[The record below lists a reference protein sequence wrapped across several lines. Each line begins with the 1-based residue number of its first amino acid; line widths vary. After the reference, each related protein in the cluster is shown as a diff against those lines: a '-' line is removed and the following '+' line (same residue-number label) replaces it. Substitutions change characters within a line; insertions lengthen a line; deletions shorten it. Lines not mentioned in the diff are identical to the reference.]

1 MVVALAALKVR
12 LLTHQEAHELDRLAH
27 SRTAPHRMVQ
37 RTQLLWAGA
46 QGVKVRTIAQQVGLS
61 ALQARKYQLQTD
73 P

>member
-1 MVVALAALKVR
+1 
-12 LLTHQEAHELDRLAH
+12 
-27 SRTAPHRMVQ
+27 MVQ